1 MAKAPRCHSQQKCT
15 LPVKVSPVLYLEVK
29 IAGSLSYTMEGS
41 VQFKILVSAEESRN
55 CDSLKVQFPQEKVKD
70 AEGPVN
76 TCNMLV
82 L

>member
-1 MAKAPRCHSQQKCT
+1 MAKAPQCHSQQKCT

-41 VQFKILVSAEESRN
+41 VQFKILVSSEESRN
-55 CDSLKVQFPQEKVKD
+55 CDSLKVQLPQEKVKD